1 MPATPQVTS
10 GYVAV
15 GPLRMYY
22 EIRGQGR
29 DLVLLHG
36 GGATIETTF
45 ERILPQLSS
54 HHRTIA
60 LEQQGHGRTA
70 DVERPFSFDQMADDT
85 AAALAQ
91 LRVGHADVF
100 GFGNGGNIAL
110 QLALRHPA
118 AVRKLVLASTFV
130 RADGLVPELR
140 PSFDRP
146 VDIAEIPAGLR
157 DAYLEV
163 APRPH
168 DLQRQA
174 TKLMALMAG
183 WTDWSAD
190 DLRRIGAPVLVVAGD
205 QDIVTPEHA
214 LDMMRGFR
222 HGQLMILPG
231 LHGAYIGEASTP
243 ATSSRTPLLAASI
256 IDEFLAGA
264 MPPQS

>member
-1 MPATPQVTS
+1 
-10 GYVAV
+10 
-15 GPLRMYY
+15 MYY

-36 GGATIETTF
+36 GGSTIATTF

-70 DVERPFSFDQMADDT
+70 DVDRPFSFEQMADDT
-85 AAALAQ
+85 AAALGQ

-100 GFGNGGNIAL
+100 GFSNGGNVAM

-118 AVRKLVLASTFV
+118 LVRKLVVASAFV
-130 RADGLVPELR
+130 RSDGLVPELR
-140 PSFDRP
+140 QSFRQP
-146 VDIAEIPAGLR
+146 VQIAEIPPALR
-157 DAYLEV
+157 DAYLET
-163 APRPH
+163 APRPQ
-168 DLQRQA
+168 DLERQA
-174 TKLMALMAG
+174 TKLMAMMAG
-183 WTDWSAD
+183 FHDWSAD
-190 DLRRIGAPVLVVAGD
+190 ELRRIHAPVLVVAGD
-205 QDIVTPEHA
+205 QDIVTAEHA
-214 LDMMRGFR
+214 LEMARAFP

-264 MPPQS
+264 MPGQP